1 MPLSTSQAAP
11 DESMQSL
18 VSTVQYAHLLREIR
32 RSPNMGTVFHLA
44 NYNHWKDMSIGRLS
58 TSMSSTSKEI
68 LIQGLTSM
76 SCKLLLQI
84 MRTADMAQSGNFY
97 HLWSTADTEFDDLIE
112 VYRRRAES
120 QDCVLTALDALDI
133 CSIIVYSVGRSRRST
148 VLRNWLDLLTAIA
161 ERFSGI
167 RKLRNILYC
176 FIDLATS
183 NSTITEVDVFQLN
196 QECQQ
201 PGVTVPRG
209 LYNQMQ
215 AILMQRLDVHRADN
229 WSRGRRDTLPSM

>member
-1 MPLSTSQAAP
+1 
-11 DESMQSL
+11 MQSL

-32 RSPNMGTVFHLA
+32 RSPSMGTVFHLA
-44 NYNHWKDMSIGRLS
+44 NYKHWKDMSVGRLS
-58 TSMSSTSKEI
+58 TSISPDSKDI
-68 LIQGLTSM
+68 LVQGLTSM

-84 MRTADMAQSGNFY
+84 MRTADMAHSGNFY

-133 CSIIVYSVGRSRRST
+133 CSITVYSVGRSRPKP
-148 VLRNWLDLLTAIA
+148 VLRNCLDLLTTIS
-161 ERFSGI
+161 ERFTGI

-183 NSTITEVDVFQLN
+183 QNALTEVDVFRLN